1 MTAPDAWLAQREAG
15 VPKSLVARMRHHLA
29 GRTGPLPERLAH
41 AGLDAL
47 RAALEAPDQRASALD
62 LLAADALLTA
72 AFEAAAEEGMA
83 AVDRLAAATGPA
95 TFEDLLTGK
104 P

>member
-1 MTAPDAWLAQREAG
+1 MTAPDAWLEQREAG
-15 VPKSLVARMRHHLA
+15 VPASLVARMRHHLA
-29 GRTGPLPERLAH
+29 GRTGPLPDQLAH

-47 RAALEAPDQRASALD
+47 RTALEAPDQRASAPD

-83 AVDRLAAATGPA
+83 AVDRLAAATAPA
-95 TFEDLLTGK
+95 AFADLLTET

>member
-1 MTAPDAWLAQREAG
+1 MTAPDAWLETREAG
-15 VPKSLVARMRHHLA
+15 VPASLVARMRHYLA
-29 GRTGPLPERLAH
+29 GGADPLPERLAR

-47 RAALEAPDQRASALD
+47 RAALQAPDERASAMD

-72 AFEAAAEEGMA
+72 AFEAAADEGMHA
-83 AVDRLAAATGPA
+83 LQRVAATTGPGA
-95 TFEDLLTGK
+95 FADLLTET